1 MNLLGK
7 LSWSAIP
14 FDQPIVMAAT
24 AGMILAI
31 VLVLGWV
38 TLKGYCALPVARVDH
53 VRRP

>member
-7 LSWSAIP
+7 LSWEAIP

-24 AGMILAI
+24 AGMIAAI
-31 VLVLGWV
+31 VARSWV
-38 TLKGYCALPVARVDH
+38 GHAQGIRALPVARVDH